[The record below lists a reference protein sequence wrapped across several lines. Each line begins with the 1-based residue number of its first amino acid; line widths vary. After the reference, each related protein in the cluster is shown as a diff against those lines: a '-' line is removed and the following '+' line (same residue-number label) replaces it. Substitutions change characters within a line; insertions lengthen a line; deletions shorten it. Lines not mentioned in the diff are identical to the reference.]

1 MKRLC
6 YLFLLYLFVLSCNL
20 KNKEKQNN
28 KLQSKIID
36 VTNLESNAFVF
47 TEIESTTN
55 QIYIIP
61 VDIEDSSIF
70 KTIDVDKAIKNKIC
84 IQLNTGCFS
93 NFCNE
98 FRKNVMSYKACNL
111 PYEKMYYSRV
121 FIQYKNYEEVL
132 ISPTDNNGQP
142 IKLETQDSCNTK
154 VITGTDTSVFNYRIY
169 KF

>member
-1 MKRLC
+1 M
-6 YLFLLYLFVLSCNL
+6 FLLHLFVLSCNL
-20 KNKEKQNN
+20 KNTEKQNN

-36 VTNLESNAFVF
+36 VTNLECNAFVF
-47 TEIESTTN
+47 TEIESATN
-55 QIYIIP
+55 RIYIIP

-70 KTIDVDKAIKNKIC
+70 KKIDVNKAIKNKIC

-98 FRKNVMSYKACNL
+98 FRKSAMSNKACNL
-111 PYEKMYYSRV
+111 PYEKMYYIRA

-132 ISPTDNNGQP
+132 ISPTDNNGQQ
-142 IKLETQDSCNTK
+142 IKLQTQDSCNTK
-154 VITGTDTSVFNYRIY
+154 VITGTDSSVFNYIIY